1 MGFGCFPPGCCG
13 VGRPYHPYFLFLGA
27 CRVVVA
33 SMLGAATRVEAAA
46 EIWALQTKEEVTFER
61 LSPEESSGHGVCHAI
76 ERKIR
81 IKTAIGA

>member
-13 VGRPYHPYFLFLGA
+13 VGRPYHPYFVFLGA
-27 CRVVVA
+27 CRVVVT
-33 SMLGAATRVEAAA
+33 SVLGAAAA

-61 LSPEESSGHGVCHAI
+61 LSPEESSGRGVCHAI

>member
-1 MGFGCFPPGCCG
+1 MGLGCFPPGCCG
-13 VGRPYHPYFLFLGA
+13 VGRPYHPYFLFLGVR
-27 CRVVVA
+27 RVVVT
-33 SMLGAATRVEAAA
+33 SVLGAAAA

-61 LSPEESSGHGVCHAI
+61 LSPEESSGRGGVCHAI